1 MSLLV
6 FIFSIVVVMVLI
18 AVTATTSL
26 YVVCCHFIG
35 LTCTAVCHCF
45 KADACQTVPLQ
56 GLSTVS

>member
-6 FIFSIVVVMVLI
+6 FYYLCF
-18 AVTATTSL
+18 
-26 YVVCCHFIG
+26 VCYHFIG